1 VTVLPLPPLPP
12 MRFLAAACCFL
23 LRSSHSHTDGS
34 YERQGTSW
42 RAGDGRFDDG
52 SATTGGGDDRDDSD
66 DCGTVPLSCRPDCAA
81 AIVAAAHACSTR
93 GGGALQLVAGVYHLN
108 PANDTGKGLGLSGTI
123 SSRVLTRLATLRRHC
138 QYCCKALEE
147 THSILPRHANES
159 AQETL
164 SNPSH
169 GQGLFGCAGS
179 PTSPSWG
186 QWRAAASR
194 LQLPIPPRPLC

>member
-1 VTVLPLPPLPP
+1 MIFRYLGTAPALGKGWAGSVVTVLPLPPLPP

-123 SSRVLTRLATLRRHC
+123 SSRTNATC
-138 QYCCKALEE
+138 
-147 THSILPRHANES
+147 N
-159 AQETL
+159 
-164 SNPSH
+164 
-169 GQGLFGCAGS
+169 
-179 PTSPSWG
+179 
-186 QWRAAASR
+186 AASALPVL
-194 LQLPIPPRPLC
+194 LQNARRNSFDLAQTR